1 MFCRLQNIHRAVL
14 VASLVRGTDSPLL
27 ELLPFSRLI
36 VPLYDYRL
44 EKRRFSL
51 QDKKKRYGKADAY
64 HSAFMPYWMKRLL
77 LKRILSYDAPPLP
90 GFRYSVGVVE

>member
-1 MFCRLQNIHRAVL
+1 VAIPCYREKSKQQNCEALQ
-14 VASLVRGTDSPLL
+14 
-27 ELLPFSRLI
+27 
-36 VPLYDYRL
+36 
-44 EKRRFSL
+44 KRRFSL